1 MTGWDYSQMTSGI
14 DFSAIGV
21 GVLGVAALLCGVYA
35 GILGARIV
43 MGFLRRG

>member
-21 GVLGVAALLCGVYA
+21 GVLGVAALLCAVYA

-43 MGFLRRG
+43 MRFLKQG